1 MAKDALD
8 TLARLLRHEVDA
20 ERRAL
25 VLLNRQCQTVL
36 DRLAELER
44 ETARETEASRQF
56 PGGPML
62 LSSFLSAHR
71 EHERALRAE
80 LEALDARRLVQLERL
95 AEKRLEAR
103 RLERL
108 AERRRT
114 AAERLAERRETKA
127 LDDLVSA
134 RAARRHMR

>member
-8 TLARLLRHEVDA
+8 TLARLLRREVDA

-25 VLLNRQCQTVL
+25 ALLNRQCQTVL
-36 DRLAELER
+36 DRLAELEG
-44 ETARETEASRQF
+44 ETARETEAARQF

-71 EHERALRAE
+71 ERERSLRAE

-127 LDDLVSA
+127 LDDLVSV